1 MEVLKTEEKL
11 QHFTTVTL
19 ENVQREC
26 DQMLTEYKQNMD
38 RYYKQQI
45 EEADKKAKLTTSIA
59 EDGIKRKAS
68 QEYTSMQMHL
78 KRKINHK
85 QEEIKD
91 KLFAEVRELLKE
103 YVKPPE
109 YKEYVLSKIEYMKK
123 FAAGD
128 ELEVV
133 LEPDDM
139 ELVDE
144 IRQTSNLKII
154 VSDKASLGGVVG
166 RIRHRNILIDESFET
181 KFEDLKE
188 TYVVCGGK

>member
-1 MEVLKTEEKL
+1 MKTEEKL

-78 KRKINHK
+78 R
-85 QEEIKD
+85 
-91 KLFAEVRELLKE
+91 
-103 YVKPPE
+103 
-109 YKEYVLSKIEYMKK
+109 LSS
-123 FAAGD
+123 
-128 ELEVV
+128 
-133 LEPDDM
+133 
-139 ELVDE
+139 
-144 IRQTSNLKII
+144 R
-154 VSDKASLGGVVG
+154 
-166 RIRHRNILIDESFET
+166 
-181 KFEDLKE
+181 DLPMQW
-188 TYVVCGGK
+188 TTT